1 MRYALLTPHP
11 NPLPQGERGGEFRH
25 YPEKGVKEKMERV
38 RLGIIG
44 SQLAAHWHLKNLSK
58 LRGLK
63 VDVVAVASKK
73 IENARA
79 FAKEFDIPDH
89 YDDYRRI
96 LERPDVDVVDLCI
109 PTDLHEE
116 FSIQAV
122 EAGKHVICEKP
133 LTGYFGKEREEEQ
146 VGLTVRKEL
155 MLKEALKGCDR
166 IIQAVRKNRVKFM
179 YAENWIYAPPFE
191 KLKRLMKTSGGTILE
206 IRAEQGHSG
215 SQANY
220 SRRWKTSGGGALMRL
235 GSHPVG
241 GAIHLKHYE
250 GMLRYGRPTRPKSV
264 MAEVGHHTKI
274 ESFVKEKKKY
284 LVSEWM
290 DVEDWGVIVINFEDG
305 SKATVFASDTVLGGV
320 RNILNIFLSNAVIH
334 VNINP
339 HDVLE
344 VYAPEPHIFGEEYI
358 AEKLETKAGW
368 NFPSPDDDW
377 MKGFPQE
384 LEDFIDAI
392 GLDREPISGIDLA
405 RDVVEVIYA
414 AYASAEEGKRILLK
428 RE

>member
-1 MRYALLTPHP
+1 M
-11 NPLPQGERGGEFRH
+11 
-25 YPEKGVKEKMERV
+25 EKV
-38 RLGIIG
+38 RLGMIG
-44 SQLAAHWHLKNLSK
+44 SQLAANLHLKNLSK

-63 VDVVAVASKK
+63 VDIVAVASQSMK
-73 IENARA
+73 NARA
-79 FAKEFDIPDH
+79 FAKKFNIPH
-89 YDDYRRI
+89 YYDDYRRI
-96 LERPDVDVVDLCI
+96 LERPDIDIVDLCI

-116 FSIQAV
+116 FSIQAA
-122 EAGKHVICEKP
+122 EAGKHIICEKP

-146 VGLTVRKEL
+146 IGLAVPKES

-166 IIQAVRKNRVKFM
+166 VIQAVRKNRVEFM
-179 YAENWIYAPPFE
+179 YAENWIYAPSLT
-191 KLKRLMKTSGGTILE
+191 KLKNLMKVSGGTILE

-215 SQANY
+215 SQAKY

-241 GAIHLKHYE
+241 GVLHLKYYE
-250 GMLRYGRPTRPKSV
+250 GMLKYGRPTRPKSV
-264 MAEVGHHTKI
+264 MAEVGYHTKI
-274 ESFVKEKKKY
+274 ESFKKEKKKY
-284 LVSEWM
+284 VVSEWE
-290 DVEDWGVIVINFEDG
+290 DVEDWGVMIINFEDN
-305 SKATVFASDTVLGGV
+305 SNATVFASDTVLGGV
-320 RNILNIFLSNAVIH
+320 RNILNVYLSNAVVY

-344 VYAPEPHIFGEEYI
+344 VYAPESHIFGEEYI

-392 GLDREPISGIDLA
+392 LLDKEPVSGIDLA
-405 RDVVEVIYA
+405 RDVVETIYA
-414 AYASAEEGKRILLK
+414 AYASAEKGKRIEFK
-428 RE
+428 R

>member
-1 MRYALLTPHP
+1 
-11 NPLPQGERGGEFRH
+11 
-25 YPEKGVKEKMERV
+25 MERV
-38 RLGIIG
+38 RLGMIG
-44 SQLAAHWHLKNLSK
+44 SQLAANLHLNNLSK

-63 VDVVAVASKK
+63 VDVIAVASQSMK
-73 IENARA
+73 NARA
-79 FAKEFDIPDH
+79 FAMKFNIPH
-89 YDDYRRI
+89 YYDDYRRI
-96 LERPDVDVVDLCI
+96 LERTDIDMVDLCI

-116 FSIQAV
+116 FSIQAAQ
-122 EAGKHVICEKP
+122 AGKHIICEKP

-146 VGLTVRKEL
+146 IGLAVPKAS

-166 IIQAVRKNRVKFM
+166 VIQAVKKNHVKFM
-179 YAENWIYAPPFE
+179 YAENWIYAPSLT
-191 KLKRLMKTSGGTILE
+191 KLKNLMKVSGGTILE

-215 SQANY
+215 SQAKY

-241 GAIHLKHYE
+241 GVLHLKHYE
-250 GMLRYGRPTRPKSV
+250 GTLKYGRPTRPKSV

-274 ESFVKEKKKY
+274 ESFTKEKKKY
-284 LVSEWM
+284 VVSEWE
-290 DVEDWGVIVINFEDG
+290 DVEDWGAMIINFEDN
-305 SKATVFASDTVLGGV
+305 SNATVFASDTVLGGV
-320 RNILNIFLSNAVIH
+320 RNILNVYLSNAVVY

-344 VYAPEPHIFGEEYI
+344 IYAPESHIFGEEYI

-384 LEDFIDAI
+384 LEDFIDAV
-392 GLDREPISGIDLA
+392 LMDREPVSGIDLA

-414 AYASAEEGKRILLK
+414 AYASAEKGKRIEFN
-428 RE
+428 R